1 MIEEDHGRRSVR
13 AMCEALAVSPSA
25 YYAWRARPET
35 KRMQSDRRLLTEIR
49 AVHRESGETYGALR
63 VHAELRARGAVC
75 GKNRIARLMC
85 EHDVRARR
93 PKRRPPTSTSTT
105 PLTPVAANVL
115 DRSFSPDAPDRVWA
129 VDMTYIATGEGWL
142 YLSVVLDLH
151 SRRVVGW
158 SAQPSL
164 TRRGPVEAL
173 TAALRDRR
181 PAPGLVHHSDQGSQ
195 YTSDEYRSLLRRH
208 SLVASMSRRGN
219 CHDNAPTES
228 FFASLKS
235 DVVPPHRGGVEGR
248 RFETHAEARSV
259 LFAYIET
266 FYNRRR
272 RHSSLGYLTP
282 DEHEQRHRTQ
292 LPELLAA

>member
-13 AMCEALAVSPSA
+13 AMCDALAVAPSA
-25 YYAWRARPET
+25 YYAWRVRPET
-35 KRMQSDRRLLTEIR
+35 DKARADRRLLVEIR

-63 VHAELRARGAVC
+63 VHAELRARGVAC
-75 GKNRIARLMC
+75 GKNRVARLMR

-93 PKRRPPTSTSTT
+93 PKRRLVPQTDA

-115 DRSFSPDAPDRVWA
+115 DRAFSPGGPDLVWTA
-129 VDMTYIATGEGWL
+129 DITYIATGEGWL
-142 YLSVVLDLH
+142 YLSVVLDLF

-158 SAQPSL
+158 NARPSL
-164 TRRGPVEAL
+164 TRKGAVDAL
-173 TAALRDRR
+173 KMAVRDRK
-181 PAPGLVHHSDQGSQ
+181 PVPGLVHHSDQGTQ
-195 YTSDEYRSLLRRH
+195 YTSDEYRAVLRAH
-208 SLVASMSRRGN
+208 GLVASMSRRGN

-235 DVVPPHRGGVEGR
+235 DVVQGR

-282 DEHEQRHRTQ
+282 DEHEQRHRSQ

>member
-1 MIEEDHGRRSVR
+1 MIEEEHGRRSVR
-13 AMCEALAVSPSA
+13 AMCEALGVAPSA
-25 YYAWRARPET
+25 YYAWRTRPET
-35 KRMQSDRRLLTEIR
+35 EQARSDRRLLVEVR

-63 VHAELRARGAVC
+63 VHAELRARGVAC
-75 GKNRIARLMC
+75 GKNRVARLMR

-93 PKRRPPTSTSTT
+93 PKRRPPTATPTT
-105 PLTPVAANVL
+105 PLSPLAANVL
-115 DRSFSPDAPDRVWA
+115 DRSFSPDAPDRVWG

-142 YLSVVLDLH
+142 YLSVVLDLY

-164 TRRGPVEAL
+164 TRHGPMQAL
-173 TAALRDRR
+173 SAALRDRR

-208 SLVASMSRRGN
+208 GLVSSMSRRGN
-219 CHDNAPTES
+219 CHDNAPVES

-235 DVVPPHRGGVEGR
+235 DVVRGR
-248 RFETHAEARSV
+248 RFETHADARSA

-282 DEHEQRHRTQ
+282 DEHEQRHHSR
-292 LPELLAA
+292 PPDLLVA

>member
-1 MIEEDHGRRSVR
+1 MIEEDHDRRSVR
-13 AMCEALAVSPSA
+13 AMCDALAVAPSA
-25 YYAWRARPET
+25 YYAWRLRPET
-35 KRMQSDRRLLTEIR
+35 ERARADRRLLVEIR
-49 AVHRESGETYGALR
+49 AIHRESGETYGALR
-63 VHAELRARGAVC
+63 VHAELRARGIVC
-75 GKNRIARLMC
+75 GKNRVARLMR

-93 PKRRPPTSTSTT
+93 PKRRPPTATPTT

-115 DRSFSPDAPDRVWA
+115 DRSFSPEAPDRVWA
-129 VDMTYIATGEGWL
+129 VDMTYIATVEGWL

-173 TAALRDRR
+173 SAAIRDRQ
-181 PAPGLVHHSDQGSQ
+181 PATGLIHHSDQGSQ

-208 SLVASMSRRGN
+208 GLVASMSRRGN

-235 DVVPPHRGGVEGR
+235 DVVQGR

-259 LFAYIET
+259 LFTYIET

-282 DEHEQRHRTQ
+282 DEHEQRHRSQ

>member
-1 MIEEDHGRRSVR
+1 MIEEDHGRRAVR

-35 KRMQSDRRLLTEIR
+35 EKVRADRRLLTEVR

-63 VHAELRARGAVC
+63 VHAELRARGVVC
-75 GKNRIARLMC
+75 GKTRIARLMR

-93 PKRRPPTSTSTT
+93 PKRRPPTATTTT

-115 DRSFSPDAPDRVWA
+115 NRSFSPDAPDRVWA
-129 VDMTYIATGEGWL
+129 VDMTYIATGKGWL

-173 TAALRDRR
+173 QATLRDRR
-181 PAPGLVHHSDQGSQ
+181 PAAGLVHHSDQGSQ

-208 SLVASMSRRGN
+208 GLVSSMSRRGN

-235 DVVPPHRGGVEGR
+235 DVVSGR
-248 RFETHAEARSV
+248 RFETHDEVWSV
-259 LFAYIET
+259 LFTYIET

-272 RHSSLGYLTP
+272 RH
-282 DEHEQRHRTQ
+282 
-292 LPELLAA
+292 